1 MMNFSLITL
10 DLHSV
15 IEKNLLSEEKNWCD
29 WRSLEPQ
36 CHWNDDLFELLV
48 KHFTCCWLECD
59 WYVLKVIDI
68 SLWTPCFCR
77 KASFGSVLFEDLRTT
92 GHQTM
97 LFLTWYVCVCVPHGF
112 KLWLYVPCIP
122 TPHSGFISNN
132 FCSSCWVCSPK
143 CSDNFGRNPPTM
155 VQTLRLV
162 VCSLSKNWYWK
173 GLLPRK
179 LTWLA
184 GKSTRNEDVF
194 PIFNGE
200 FSS

>member
-77 KASFGSVLFEDLRTT
+77 KASFGSF
-92 GHQTM
+92 
-97 LFLTWYVCVCVPHGF
+97 FLKTWEQQDTKPCSSLLGMCVCVFLMVLSCDFMSHAF
-112 KLWLYVPCIP
+112 QLLIAVSFQ
-122 TPHSGFISNN
+122 TISAAVAEFVHQN
-132 FCSSCWVCSPK
+132 
-143 CSDNFGRNPPTM
+143 
-155 VQTLRLV
+155 VQTI
-162 VCSLSKNWYWK
+162 SEEIP
-173 GLLPRK
+173 PR
-179 LTWLA
+179 WFRHYGWWCVA
-184 GKSTRNEDVF
+184 YPRIGIGRDYSPEN
-194 PIFNGE
+194 
-200 FSS
+200 

>member
-1 MMNFSLITL
+1 MICSNFWWNILHAVGLSVTGMYSKWLIYRYGP
-10 DLHSV
+10 HV
-15 IEKNLLSEEKNWCD
+15 
-29 WRSLEPQ
+29 
-36 CHWNDDLFELLV
+36 FVV
-48 KHFTCCWLECD
+48 KLAAEVF
-59 WYVLKVIDI
+59 
-68 SLWTPCFCR
+68 F
-77 KASFGSVLFEDLRTT
+77 FEDLRTT
-92 GHQTM
+92 GHQNHA
-97 LFLTWYVCVCVPHGF
+97 LPYLVCVCVPHGF

-194 PIFNGE
+194 PYFQWGIFQLVVLVFRGVLENLSIESRLG
-200 FSS
+200 